1 MTSSTLARSFGRTTS
16 QSGQGFGAA
25 LRRTEDYRLLMG
37 TGTFTDDLQLPR
49 TLHAAFVRS
58 PYAHARIIAVDVERA
73 LALPGV
79 AAIFTGDDLA
89 ELTEPGI
96 TAQAGAEPMV
106 METLPTRKVRF
117 SGDLVACVVAVDRY
131 VAEDAI
137 ELVEVDY
144 EPLAPVLTMEA
155 AAAPDAPLVDEDLS
169 SNLHTQQTH
178 TFGDVAAAF
187 AEAHEIVEARFS
199 TQRMTHVPIETRG
212 VLAVWDAGRMELTF
226 HSGQQTA
233 HLLRTNLARRLRLDE
248 NQVRVISPDV
258 GGAFGQKIPLFREEL
273 TVAALAIKLRRPIK
287 WIEDRV
293 ENLTAANHARDD
305 SAWIRAAVDK
315 DGRILGVKAELWA
328 DYGAYAFFTP
338 KYPIDSVGWLLPGPY
353 KFQNYEYSI
362 NVVITN
368 KCPAGTLRAPMALVT
383 WATEGMVERIARQL
397 KIDPVEV
404 RRRNM
409 LTSQDQP
416 YVSATG
422 YTYEALTMWEGY
434 EQMLRSFDLAEF
446 RAEQRAARADDRYL
460 GVGIASVLEPTT
472 YGSAWYKKG
481 GRGSGHE
488 AATVKVEPSGA
499 VNVGVGIVPS
509 GQGYETTIAQVVAEA
524 LGTRVENV
532 NVLLGDTSLTPYG
545 MGSRGSRGAAAG
557 NAVAY
562 LAATKAR
569 AKVLRIA
576 AHLVGEP
583 VDNLDIRDDQI
594 YVLGEPEPRMP
605 LSQVSWTAYMDPFA
619 LPPGELPGLEIHRTY
634 DPPAMTFSN
643 AAHLCVVEVERRT
656 GRVEILDYRVIEDA
670 GTLINPAIV
679 DGQIRG
685 GVSLGIGQALLEEV
699 VYDELGNNQ
708 TATFLDY
715 LIPTI
720 DAVPDIR
727 ISHVQT
733 PNPHTVRG
741 LKGMAEGPVQGGLA
755 AVMIAVQDALD
766 GRGITI
772 DRSPASP
779 SRIRALFRA
788 VEGDSDE

>member
-1 MTSSTLARSFGRTTS
+1 MTSSTLARTS
-16 QSGQGFGAA
+16 EAATEQSGQGFGASV
-25 LRRTEDYRLLMG
+25 RRTEDYRLLLG

-58 PYAHARIIAVDVERA
+58 PHAHARIIAVNAERS

-79 AAIFTGDDLA
+79 VAVFTGEDLA
-89 ELTEPGI
+89 ELTAPGVMVQ
-96 TAQAGAEPMV
+96 TGAESMV

-117 SGDLVACVVAVDRY
+117 NGDPVACVVAVDRY
-131 VAEDAI
+131 VAEDAV
-137 ELVEVDY
+137 ELVEVEY
-144 EPLAPVLTMEA
+144 EPLDPILTMES
-155 AAAPDAPLVDEDLS
+155 AAAPGAPLVDEDLA
-169 SNLHTQQTH
+169 SNLHTQQTQ
-178 TFGDVAAAF
+178 TFGDVTSAF
-187 AEAHEIVEARFS
+187 AGAYRIVEARFS
-199 TQRMTHVPIETRG
+199 TQRMTHVPIEPRG
-212 VLAVWDAGRMELTF
+212 VLAVWDAGRRELTF

-233 HLLRTNLARRLRLDE
+233 HLLRTNLARRLRLEE
-248 NQVRVISPDV
+248 NQVRVVSPDV

-287 WIEDRV
+287 WIEDRL

-305 SAWIRAAVDK
+305 SAWVRAAVDK
-315 DGRILGVKAELWA
+315 DGRILGMKAELWA

-338 KYPIDSVGWLLPGPY
+338 KYPIDSIGWLLPGPY
-353 KFQNYEYSI
+353 KFRDYEYSI

-383 WATEGMVERIARQL
+383 WATEGIIERIAREL
-397 KIDPVEV
+397 KLDPVEV

-409 LTSQDQP
+409 ITAQDQP

-434 EQMLRSFDLAEF
+434 EQMLGEFDLTGF
-446 RAEQRAARADDRYL
+446 RARQRAARADDRYL

-488 AATVKVEPSGA
+488 AATIKVEPSGA
-499 VNVGVGIVPS
+499 VNISVGIVPT

-524 LGTRVENV
+524 LGSRVENV
-532 NVLLGDTSLTPYG
+532 NVRLGDTSLSPYG
-545 MGSRGSRGAAAG
+545 MGTRGSRGAAAG

-562 LAATKAR
+562 LAAMEAR
-569 AKVLRIA
+569 GKLLRIA
-576 AHLVGEP
+576 AHLIGEQ
-583 VDNLDIRDDQI
+583 VDNLEIRDDQI
-594 YVLGEPEPRMP
+594 YVLGEPEPRLP
-605 LSQVSWTAYMDPFA
+605 LSQVSWTAYMDPFK
-619 LPPGELPGLEIHRTY
+619 LPPGEQPGLEIHRTY
-634 DPPAMTFSN
+634 DPPPMTFSN
-643 AAHLCVVEVERRT
+643 ATHLCVVEIERRT
-656 GRVEILDYRVIEDA
+656 GRVTIQDYRVIEDA

-685 GVSLGIGQALLEEV
+685 GVAMGIGQALLEEV
-699 VYDELGNNQ
+699 VYDESGNNQ

-715 LIPTI
+715 LIPTM
-720 DAVPDIR
+720 DAVPPIR

-755 AVMIAVQDALD
+755 AVMLAVQDALD
-766 GRGITI
+766 GQGLTI
-772 DRSPASP
+772 ERSPASP
-779 SRIRALFRA
+779 SRIRALFRT
-788 VEGDSDE
+788 VEGDVDE